1 MRFWNWLTDL
11 LLGPIKPVH
20 TPRDEG
26 ISINPA
32 TGLPMTTPGVG
43 GVDVGG
49 NPFGYDR
56 HRWDDHHSHQA
67 HYDHHHDSFGS
78 IGSGFD
84 HWSNTGASGFD
95 PSRGY

>member
-1 MRFWNWLTDL
+1 MRFWNWLTDF
-11 LLGPIKPVH
+11 LLGPIEPVQA
-20 TPRDEG
+20 PRDEG

-32 TGLPMTTPGVG
+32 TGLPMTTPGIG

-49 NPFGYDR
+49 NPFGHDL
-56 HRWDDHHSHQA
+56 HRWDDHPIDHGH
-67 HYDHHHDSFGS
+67 HHHDTGS
-78 IGSGFD
+78 VGGGFD

>member
-1 MRFWNWLTDL
+1 MRFWNWLTDF
-11 LLGPIKPVH
+11 LLGPIEPMQA
-20 TPRDEG
+20 PRDEG

-32 TGLPMTTPGVG
+32 TGLPMTTPGIG

-49 NPFGYDR
+49 NPFGHDL
-56 HRWDDHHSHQA
+56 HRWDDHPIDHG
-67 HYDHHHDSFGS
+67 HHHDASS
-78 IGSGFD
+78 IGGGFD

>member
-1 MRFWNWLTDL
+1 MRFWNWLTDF
-11 LLGPIKPVH
+11 LLGPIEPVH
-20 TPRDEG
+20 PPRDEG

-32 TGLPMTTPGVG
+32 TGLPMTTPGIG

-49 NPFGYDR
+49 NPFGHDL
-56 HRWDDHHSHQA
+56 HRWDDHHIDHG
-67 HYDHHHDSFGS
+67 HHHDAGS
-78 IGSGFD
+78 IGSSYD